1 MNIRDFQFEV
11 HVRQRTLST
20 YILMWSLTIFP
31 ALFIGCSSTKPI
43 VAVRPN
49 EHMEIGW
56 TPRSVLQ
63 TSTYPW
69 FDSAYT
75 LYEPQQEFID
85 KIHAIKDS
93 LDLILIYGTWC
104 SDSKREVPKFF
115 KIVDTIG
122 ISSERISMFAVDRT
136 KHYPP
141 GIPQEYSIVLV
152 PTIIVKY
159 RGFEIGRIVEKPKS
173 TIEEDLFEII
183 LPLTEQ

>member
-11 HVRQRTLST
+11 HVCHRTLST
-20 YILMWSLTIFP
+20 YILMWSLTIFS
-31 ALFIGCSSTKPI
+31 ALFIGCSSTKPL

-63 TSTYPW
+63 SSTYPW
-69 FDSAYT
+69 FDSAYA
-75 LYEPQQEFID
+75 LYEPQKEFTE
-85 KIHAIKDS
+85 KIRSIKDS
-93 LDLILIYGTWC
+93 LDLVLIYGTWC

-115 KIVDTIG
+115 KIMDTLG
-122 ISSERISMFAVDRT
+122 IKSDRITIFAVDRT
-136 KHYPP
+136 KLYPS
-141 GIPQEYSIVLV
+141 GIPQDYSIVLV

-173 TIEEDLFEII
+173 TIEEDLFELI